1 MADYITLLGAEE
13 VSRAASN
20 MSSAAADM
28 QRAASTMQSAF
39 DQQERFMNDWL
50 SRLDGILQDRTCDL
64 VNQLPR

>member
-1 MADYITLLGAEE
+1 MADYVTLLSAEE

-28 QRAASTMQSAF
+28 QRAASTMQSVF

-50 SRLDGILQDRTCDL
+50 QRLDVMLQERTCDL
-64 VNQLPR
+64 LNRLPR